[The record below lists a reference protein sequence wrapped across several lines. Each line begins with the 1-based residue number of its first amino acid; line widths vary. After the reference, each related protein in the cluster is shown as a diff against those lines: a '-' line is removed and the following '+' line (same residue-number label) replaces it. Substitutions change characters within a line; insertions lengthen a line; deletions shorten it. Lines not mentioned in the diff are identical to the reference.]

1 LIEQLTAHREEC
13 AEKIKLGAETI
24 CGIKSIRQ
32 ELFQFQSYNPF
43 IQDCEVGE
51 WTPQSC
57 TAECGGGERDV
68 SRPIVTEPAGGGGE
82 CPPMLE
88 KEACN
93 PQACPIDCVVG
104 IWSEWSECSKDCGG
118 GLETRSRPAVTESEN
133 GGEPCG
139 ETSEPRD
146 CNTDP
151 CDKPCRVDEDWSDW
165 IPCTKACDWG
175 YTYRMKAVLEEAG
188 PTGYCPEWWY
198 PERIEA
204 WWCNMF
210 ECPPDLVCAEQ
221 MDILLLVDGSGS
233 VNWYGPGFEQEREF
247 AHRLFNLFDFGPQG
261 AKAGLILYS
270 WKAEQVLEE
279 GMTEDYDT
287 LVSAVEGMVWPHW
300 NTNTADALAMAKTT
314 LGTHARSEVPKE
326 KTVVF
331 LLTDGNPNDM
341 TATYAAAEA
350 LKEDATLFVVRV
362 GEGVNEQACH
372 DWASWPSEAHVLQA
386 DDFTMLEP
394 QIKEFMADIC
404 QDLSCRETMTDNG
417 MDYIGCQSYTES
429 GRACQ
434 KWADQYPQKHSF
446 VESWY
451 SERHLGDHFFCRNPD
466 GDTTIWCYTTDPT
479 VRWEWCEPRETT
491 AIPNYYGYYYYY

>member
-1 LIEQLTAHREEC
+1 
-13 AEKIKLGAETI
+13 
-24 CGIKSIRQ
+24 
-32 ELFQFQSYNPF
+32 
-43 IQDCEVGE
+43 
-51 WTPQSC
+51 
-57 TAECGGGERDV
+57 
-68 SRPIVTEPAGGGGE
+68 
-82 CPPMLE
+82 
-88 KEACN
+88 
-93 PQACPIDCVVG
+93 VV
-104 IWSEWSECSKDCGG
+104 
-118 GLETRSRPAVTESEN
+118 
-133 GGEPCG
+133 
-139 ETSEPRD
+139 
-146 CNTDP
+146 
-151 CDKPCRVDEDWSDW
+151 
-165 IPCTKACDWG
+165 
-175 YTYRMKAVLEEAG
+175 EEAG

-270 WKAEQVLEE
+270 WVAEQVLEE

-287 LVSAVEGMVWPHW
+287 LVAAVEGMVWPHW
-300 NTNTADALAMAKTT
+300 NTNTADALSMAKTT

-326 KTVVF
+326 KTIVF

-350 LKEDATLFVVRV
+350 LKEDAVLFVVRV
-362 GEGVNEQACH
+362 GENVNEQACH

-417 MDYIGCQSYTES
+417 MDYIGCQSYTTS
-429 GRACQ
+429 GRPCQ
-434 KWADQYPQKHSF
+434 KWSDQYPQKHSF
-446 VESWY
+446 IESWY
-451 SERHLGDHFFCRNPD
+451 SDRHLGDHWFCRNPD
-466 GDTTIWCYTTDPT
+466 GDTTIWCYTADPST
-479 VRWEWCEPRETT
+479 RWEFCAPRETT
-491 AIPNYYGYYYYY
+491 AIPNYYYGYYYYY